1 MTAVLTAPRRASA
14 PSASSP
20 PHRLAALACQW
31 RLLRRGALLMWLSVA
46 AYMTVEILSYRS
58 AYPDAA
64 SRAKLVQ
71 LSDATAVRMMQGVP
85 RAIDTAAG
93 FAVWDGGWM
102 LSLILACWAVLTAT
116 RLTRGEEDSGRAEL
130 LLSRPITPA
139 AALRASYAALGI
151 ALVGVGGAAALPF
164 VLLGEPVA
172 GAVLW
177 GAGLAAFGAVMAALG
192 AVCAQVVEPRRRAVS
207 LGLAVTTV
215 AFLVRIAAN
224 SADRR
229 GWLLG
234 FSPFGWID
242 QLHAFSGDRW
252 VRLAVP
258 CAVSAVLAMCAL
270 AARER
275 RDAGAALVRGPQS
288 RRPRETLLG
297 GALAFG
303 WRLTSGAL
311 IAWALILAVS
321 NVVFGLMV
329 GAIIDFVESD
339 ETYRKLLEAMGMD
352 MSSPVIGFL
361 SYMALVMALPVAA
374 FVAWR
379 IGAVRQEEA
388 EGRLESLL
396 VRGVVRW
403 RWLAAT
409 TVLALVAAL
418 GVIIASAFGLWLGA
432 RLTDVPVTVA
442 QVAEPMAGV
451 LPLVVLFLG
460 LTVLTFGVAPRL
472 TVALPVTLAVVGYLT
487 DTFGRMLEW
496 PNAVLVLSP
505 YHHLPRLPAEPMTFR
520 AVVVLVVAG
529 LCFAVVGIA
538 AFCRRDVQGG

>member
-1 MTAVLTAPRRASA
+1 VPTVR
-14 PSASSP
+14 
-20 PHRLAALACQW
+20 PHQLAALACEW

-46 AYMTVEILSYRS
+46 AYMTVEILSYRN
-58 AYPDAA
+58 AYPDQA

-116 RLTRGEEDSGRAEL
+116 RLTRSEEDIGRAEL
-130 LLSRPITPA
+130 MLSRPITPGT
-139 AALRASYAALGI
+139 ALRATYGALGL
-151 ALVGVGGAAALPF
+151 ALAGVGAAAALPF

-192 AVCAQVVEPRRRAVS
+192 AVCAQAVEPRRRAVS
-207 LGLAVTTV
+207 VALALTAVV
-215 AFLVRIAAN
+215 FLVRIAAN

-252 VRLAVP
+252 LRLAVP
-258 CAVSAVLAMCAL
+258 AAAAVGLASIAL
-270 AARER
+270 LARER
-275 RDAGAALVRGPQS
+275 RDTGAALVRGQQS
-288 RRPRETLLG
+288 RRPRERLLG

-303 WRLTSGAL
+303 WRLTTGAL
-311 IAWALILAVS
+311 VAWTTILLVS

-329 GAIIDFVESD
+329 GAIIDFVEGD

-352 MSSPVIGFL
+352 MTSPVVGFL
-361 SYMALVMALPVAA
+361 SYMALVMALPFAA

-379 IGAVRQEEA
+379 IGAARQEEA
-388 EGRLESLL
+388 DGRLESLL

-403 RWLAAT
+403 RWLSATAA
-409 TVLALVAAL
+409 LAFIAALVVA
-418 GVIIASAFGLWLGA
+418 VASAVGLWLGA
-432 RLTDVPVTVA
+432 RLTDVHVTVT
-442 QVAEPMAGV
+442 QVAEPMAGT
-451 LPLVVLFLG
+451 LPVVALFLG
-460 LTVLTFGVAPRL
+460 LTVLTYGVAPRL
-472 TVALPVTLAVVGYLT
+472 TVALPVTLAVVGYLA

-496 PNAVLVLSP
+496 PTAVLVLSP
-505 YHHLPRLPAEPMTFR
+505 YHHLPRLPAEPMTAS
-520 AVVVLVVAG
+520 AVVVLVG
-529 LCFAVVGIA
+529 LGLAFAATGIA
-538 AFCRRDVQGG
+538 AFCRRDVQGA